1 MPIYALGDKKPKIH
15 PTAWVHP
22 DAVLI
27 GDVRIGPEVSIWP
40 TVVIRADNSP
50 IRIGAR
56 TSIQDG
62 SMLHTQADN
71 HTTVGK
77 GCVIGH
83 KVHLEGCLIEDSVLI
98 GSNSVVLE
106 KVVCRTGSLV
116 GASALVTA
124 GTEVPSGALAVGVP
138 AKIRLDAVKLER
150 ITVNADSYV
159 DHLIEHR
166 NTMQEISVES
176 CLTEACD

>member
-1 MPIYALGDKKPKIH
+1 MPVYALGNKKPKIH

-27 GDVRIGPEVSIWP
+27 GDVRLSARVSIWP
-40 TVVIRADNSP
+40 TVVIRADNGP
-50 IRIGAR
+50 IKIGER

-62 SMLHTQADN
+62 SMLHTQPEN
-71 HTTVGK
+71 PTTVGA

-83 KVHLEGCLIEDSVLI
+83 KVHLEGCTIEDSVLI
-98 GSNSVVLE
+98 GSNAVVLE

-116 GASALVTA
+116 GATALVTA

-138 AKIRLDAVKLER
+138 AKIKLNAVKLER
-150 ITVNADSYV
+150 ITINAEAYL
-159 DHLIEHR
+159 DHLDEHR
-166 NTMQEISVES
+166 DGMVEVDIDG
-176 CLTEACD
+176 CLTENID